1 MAQVKITEKPVS
13 QTPEADMY
21 LLVSQT
27 PSGAEEQDVRRLS
40 PEAMLAKYFWTGTQ
54 AEYDALE
61 SYDSN
66 TTYYIVEASS

>member
-1 MAQVKITEKPVS
+1 MARVKITEKPVS
-13 QTPEADMY
+13 QTPESDMY

-40 PEAMLAKYFWTGTQ
+40 PTAMLAKYCWTGTQ

-61 SYDSN
+61 SYDPDV
-66 TTYYIVEASS
+66 TYYIVEASS

>member
-1 MAQVKITEKPVS
+1 MAEVKITEKPVA
-13 QTPEADMY
+13 QAPEADMY

-40 PEAMLAKYFWTGTQ
+40 PEALLSKYFWTGTQ

-66 TTYYIVEASS
+66 TTYYIVEATT